1 MTEEKTIL
9 GTSGWGWLVI
19 DIVLYAI
26 VIWLL
31 ISGIVGI
38 AQENRPPWIWIPG
51 GVTLI
56 AAILVSIGFYVIQPN
71 QAAALLLFG
80 DYKGT
85 VKNNGFKWRNPFMT
99 VKKISLRARN
109 LNGEKL
115 KVNDQTGNPIEI
127 AAVVVW
133 KVENTAQALFE
144 VDDYEEYVDTQSEAA
159 IRHLA
164 GRYPYDTEDE
174 IDEGQAEVISLR
186 QGRDE
191 VNEELS
197 KELQERLGR
206 AGVVVQE
213 ARISH
218 LAYAPEIAGA
228 MLRRQQAQA
237 VIAAR
242 KKIVEGAVTMVE
254 MALHQLS
261 EKQVV
266 ALDEERK
273 ASMVSNLLVVL
284 CGEESAQP
292 VVNTGTLY
300 N

>member
-1 MTEEKTIL
+1 MSTEVKVK
-9 GTSGWGWLVI
+9 GTSGWGVLPVTILMWLVTI
-19 DIVLYAI
+19 AEFIYTVWMTANNQPLWYM
-26 VIWLL
+26 WLL
-31 ISGIVGI
+31 FPILFVI
-38 AQENRPPWIWIPG
+38 
-51 GVTLI
+51 TL
-56 AAILVSIGFYVIQPN
+56 LMTLGFYILQPN
-71 QAAALLLFG
+71 EAAALVLFG
-80 DYKGT
+80 HYKGS
-85 VKNNGFKWRNPFMT
+85 VKENGFMWRNPF
-99 VKKISLRARN
+99 VSVRKISLRARN
-109 LNGEKL
+109 LNGDRL
-115 KVNDQTGNPIEI
+115 KVNDKVGNPIEI

-133 KVENTAQALFE
+133 KVEETAEALFN
-144 VDDYEEYVDTQSEAA
+144 VDDYEEYVEIQSDAA

-164 GRYPYDTEDE
+164 GRYPYDAEESED
-174 IDEGQAEVISLR
+174 AEISLR
-186 QGRDE
+186 EGRDE
-191 VNEELS
+191 VNEELK

-206 AGVVVQE
+206 AGVLVQE

-242 KKIVEGAVTMVE
+242 KKIVEGAVSMVE
-254 MALHQLS
+254 MALTQLS
-261 EKQVV
+261 EKHVV
-266 ALDEERK
+266 DLDEERK